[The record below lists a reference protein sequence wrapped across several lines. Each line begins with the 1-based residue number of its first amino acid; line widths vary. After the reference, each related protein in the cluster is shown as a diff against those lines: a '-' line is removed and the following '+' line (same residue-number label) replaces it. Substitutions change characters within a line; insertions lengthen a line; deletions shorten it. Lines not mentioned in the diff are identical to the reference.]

1 MLASTQP
8 SSVHPLAGDVQP
20 TLLTVR
26 GVRVGYSVF
35 DVRPL
40 VEHVADAVDRD
51 EHSERVLDD
60 GVGRGAVDRELL
72 LGDVGLVDGVEQEV
86 VGNVDEELHWP
97 ALLVG
102 TLKRLQRTTR
112 GMQSFGINVDDD
124 VADRIEERRVT
135 VTDDGARE
143 IVSRSKVANRLLRL
157 GLAAAE
163 TLDDADIDV
172 PDGRPREALVRQ
184 ALLDQVVAEQRDG
197 ES

>member
-1 MLASTQP
+1 
-8 SSVHPLAGDVQP
+8 
-20 TLLTVR
+20 
-26 GVRVGYSVF
+26 
-35 DVRPL
+35 
-40 VEHVADAVDRD
+40 
-51 EHSERVLDD
+51 
-60 GVGRGAVDRELL
+60 
-72 LGDVGLVDGVEQEV
+72 
-86 VGNVDEELHWP
+86 
-97 ALLVG
+97 
-102 TLKRLQRTTR
+102 
-112 GMQSFGINVDDD
+112 MQSFGINVDDD